1 MSARTAGTTLIVLSM
16 LSLGARGASAQQS
29 IIDAVKASNAT
40 AVRTLLRQHA
50 DVNKAEADG
59 TTALHVSV
67 QRNAIDITKALIDA
81 GANAKAANRYG
92 VTPLSLACLNGNPE
106 MVDLLL
112 AAGADANATLPSG
125 ETVLMTAARTGVPL
139 VVEKLLGHGADVNAV
154 EPTHGQT
161 ALMWAAGEG
170 HAQAVN
176 VLVEHGA
183 NLKLR
188 EKGGWTAFLF
198 AVREGQAEVVR
209 TFVAHGADVN
219 EMLISAGRGRGRAAG
234 AGAIAGGGAAGGGAP
249 PSGRGPAPGPGGPS
263 ALSLAAVSAHF
274 ELGAYLL
281 DHGADPNAAGD
292 GVTALHYISSVR
304 KVGQT
309 AVTGPPK
316 GSGDIDSLEFVRRLV
331 AHGANVNAR
340 ATRRGGGGGGG
351 DFNPVGGTPFLFA
364 ARTGDAPLMR
374 LLADLGANPTLANE
388 DGTTPLMAAA
398 GVGTHSPGEDPGTEA
413 ECLEAVKLA
422 LELGNDPNAVD
433 KDGNTAM
440 HGAAYKQLPSVVTYL
455 QAHGANLDVWNR
467 KNSAGWTPLRIATG
481 VHRGMNF
488 RFSEPTAAA
497 LREIMTAAH
506 VSTEVEPEAVISGA
520 TK

>member
-1 MSARTAGTTLIVLSM
+1 MLSSRIAGTALIALLM
-16 LSLGARGASAQQS
+16 FGTGARNAAAQQS
-29 IIDAVKASNAT
+29 VMSAVKSSNIA

-50 DVNKAEADG
+50 DVNQAEPDG
-59 TTALHVSV
+59 TTPLHFAV
-67 QRNAIDITKALIDA
+67 QRNSVDITKLLIDA
-81 GANAKAANRYG
+81 GANTKAANRYG
-92 VTPLSLACLNGNPE
+92 VTPLSLACLNGDPDVVE
-106 MVDLLL
+106 LLL
-112 AAGADANATLPSG
+112 KAGADPNATLPTG
-125 ETVLMTAARTGVPL
+125 ETALMTAARTGVPN
-139 VVEKLLGHGADVNAV
+139 VVEQLLAHGADANTT
-154 EPTHGQT
+154 EPTQGQT

-170 HAQAVN
+170 HAQAVS
-176 VLVEHGA
+176 VLLEHGA
-183 NLKLR
+183 DPKLR
-188 EKGGWTAFLF
+188 EKAGWTAFLF

-209 TFVAHGADVN
+209 TLLAHGADVN
-219 EMLISAGRGRGRAAG
+219 EMLISAGGRGRGRVAG
-234 AGAIAGGGAAGGGAP
+234 AGAAAGGGAAP
-249 PSGRGPAPGPGGPS
+249 NGRGSAPAPGGPS
-263 ALSLAAVSAHF
+263 ALTLATLSGHF
-274 ELGAYLL
+274 ELGAFLL
-281 DHGADPNAAGD
+281 DRGANPNAAGD
-292 GVTALHYISSVR
+292 GSTALHYISNVR

-316 GSGDIDSLEFVRRLV
+316 GSGNIDSLDFVRRLV

-340 ATRRGGGGGGG
+340 AARRGAGGGGG
-351 DFNPVGGTPFLFA
+351 DFNPVGGTPFFFA

-374 LLADLGANPTLANE
+374 LLAELGADPLLANE

-398 GVGTHSPGEDPGTEA
+398 GVGTHSPGEDPGTEP
-413 ECLEAVKLA
+413 ECLEAVKVA

-455 QAHGANLDVWNR
+455 AQHGANIEIWNR
-467 KNSAGWTPLRIATG
+467 KNAAGWTPLRIATG

>member
-1 MSARTAGTTLIVLSM
+1 MVSSRIAGTALIVL
-16 LSLGARGASAQQS
+16 LALGAGARNASAQQS
-29 IIDAVKASNAT
+29 ILNAVKTSNAT
-40 AVRTLLRQHA
+40 AVRTLVRQHA
-50 DVNKAEADG
+50 DVNLAEPDG
-59 TTALHVSV
+59 TTPLHHAV
-67 QRNAIDITKALIDA
+67 QQNSIDITKLLIEA
-81 GANAKAANRYG
+81 GANPKAANRYG
-92 VTPLSLACLNGNPE
+92 VTPLSLACVNGNPDI
-106 MVDLLL
+106 VDALLK
-112 AAGADANATLPSG
+112 AGADPNAALPSG
-125 ETVLMTAARTGVPL
+125 ETALMTAARTGVPT
-139 VVEKLLGHGADVNAV
+139 VVEALLAHGADVNAT

-170 HAQAVN
+170 HAEAVN
-176 VLVEHGA
+176 VLLAHNA
-183 NLKLR
+183 DQKLR
-188 EKGGWTAFLF
+188 EKAGWTALLF
-198 AVREGQAEVVR
+198 AAREGQADVVR
-209 TFVAHGADVN
+209 TLVSHGADVN

-234 AGAIAGGGAAGGGAP
+234 AGAISGGGAAP
-249 PSGRGPAPGPGGPS
+249 EGRGPAPTPGGPT
-263 ALSLAAVSAHF
+263 ALSLATMSAHF
-274 ELGAYLL
+274 ELGVFLL
-281 DHGADPNAAGD
+281 DHGANANAAGD
-292 GVTALHYISSVR
+292 GSTALHYISTVR

-340 ATRRGGGGGGG
+340 ATRRGGGGGG
-351 DFNPVGGTPFLFA
+351 DFNQVGGTPFFFA

-374 LLADLGANPTLANE
+374 LLAELGADPLLANE

-398 GVGTHSPGEDPGTEA
+398 GVGTHSPGEDPGTEP
-413 ECLEAVKLA
+413 ECLEAVKVA

-455 QAHGANLDVWNR
+455 AQHGAKIEVWNR

-497 LREIMTAAH
+497 LREIMTAAR